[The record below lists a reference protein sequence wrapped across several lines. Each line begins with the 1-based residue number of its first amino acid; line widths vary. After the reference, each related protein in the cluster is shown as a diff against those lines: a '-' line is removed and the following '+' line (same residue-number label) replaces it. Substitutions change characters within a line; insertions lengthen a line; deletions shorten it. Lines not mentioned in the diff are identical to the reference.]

1 MMADPVANTVARL
14 DAEDRVDLLDLA
26 SASELISQ
34 GGIVWVHLDR
44 GSGVAREWL
53 EGESGLDPL
62 VTEALL
68 AEETRPRCVSL
79 HGGTLLILRGVNLNP
94 GADPDDM
101 VALRI
106 WIERDLIVSSRRR
119 RVMSLDDLRAA
130 MAQGRGPRTTGAF
143 VVELVHHLTSRIANV
158 VASVEDEVDRL
169 QSRIIEGEGARLR
182 SELSRMRH
190 EIIALRRYL
199 APQRDALSQLYHL
212 KVSWLGDKELQELR
226 EETDRI
232 TRLVEDLDAARE
244 RAAVTQEELTSKLSD
259 QLNQRMYVLTVVAGI
274 FLPLGFVTGLLGIN
288 VGGVPLAESSSG
300 FAWVLIL
307 LGAITVL
314 EVAYFRWRRWV

>member
-1 MMADPVANTVARL
+1 MTNPVANTVARL
-14 DAEDRVDLLDLA
+14 DAEGRVELHDLA
-26 SASELISQ
+26 KASGMIAE
-34 GGIVWVHLDR
+34 GGVNWVHLDR
-44 GSGVAREWL
+44 GSDAARNWL
-53 EGESGLDPL
+53 EHSSGLDYL
-62 VTEALL
+62 VVEVLL
-68 AEETRPRCVSL
+68 AEETRPRCVSM

-106 WIERDLIVSSRRR
+106 WIENDLIVSSRHR

-130 MAQGRGPRTTGAF
+130 MAEGRGPRNPGEF

-158 VASVEDEVDRL
+158 IADVEDEVDRL
-169 QSRIIEGEGARLR
+169 QSRILEGEGTRLR

-199 APQRDALSQLYHL
+199 APQRDALNQLYHL
-212 KVSWLGDKELQELR
+212 KASWLGDAELQVLR

-259 QLNQRMYVLTVVAGI
+259 QLNQRMYVLTIVAGI
-274 FLPLGFVTGLLGIN
+274 FLPLGFITGLLGIN
-288 VGGVPLAESSSG
+288 VGGVPLAESPSG
-300 FAWVLIL
+300 FVWVLVVL
-307 LGAITVL
+307 AVITVA
-314 EVAYFRWRRWV
+314 EVIFFRWRRWV